1 MSLLSYEHL
10 CNLVDAG
17 VIGPVKPE
25 CKNASSI
32 DVHLGDILL
41 VEKERFDINS
51 MTAGPDWPVPLDL
64 AKKPI
69 FKHEEIDMRI
79 TKAYVMKPGEF
90 VLASTVEKF
99 YLPDDISAEF
109 RLKSSGAR
117 CGLNNLFAC
126 HCDAGW
132 TGSVLTLELH
142 NVLRFHKLMLTPGMA
157 IGQMLFHRHRPVP
170 KDKSYATRG
179 HYNYDTKTQGAKA

>member
-1 MSLLSYEHL
+1 MSLLSYVEL
-10 CNLVDAG
+10 CDLVKYG
-17 VIGPVKPE
+17 VISPVKPE
-25 CKNASSI
+25 CINASSI
-32 DVHLGDILL
+32 DVHLGDILW
-41 VEKERFDINS
+41 VEKERFDVNS
-51 MTAGPDWPVPLDL
+51 MSAGPEWPVPLDL

-69 FKHEEIDMRI
+69 FKHEEIDLKI
-79 TKAYVMKPGEF
+79 TKAYVMKPREF
-90 VLASTVEKF
+90 VLASTVEQF
-99 YLPDDISAEF
+99 NLPNNVSAEF

-157 IGQMLFHRHRPVP
+157 IGQILFHYHYPVP
-170 KDKSYATRG
+170 KDKSYAVRG
-179 HYNYDTKTQGAKA
+179 HYNYDTTTQGAKA